1 MIKGGYA
8 DRDEAIRDCGMG
20 TLWQMSEL
28 EEFRG
33 KHIALIGK
41 KVVAGGDNAIEV
53 LEKAKKDFPKDNPV
67 LAYVPREETL
77 ILSGD

>member
-1 MIKGGYA
+1 MQEELKWFA
-8 DRDEAIRDCGMG
+8 
-20 TLWQMSEL
+20 SFPKEL
-28 EEFRG
+28 EKFRG

-41 KVVAGGDNAIEV
+41 KVVASGDNAIEV
-53 LEKAKKDFPKDNPV
+53 LEKAKKEFPKDNPV